1 LIGHGLGLVK
11 CVNGMNVFPLEPAR
25 QRIAPV
31 EGTEAN
37 FLTVGPGVNGG
48 MEKVVDGEEFGT
60 YVKGVVCG

>member
-1 LIGHGLGLVK
+1 
-11 CVNGMNVFPLEPAR
+11 MNVFPLEPAR